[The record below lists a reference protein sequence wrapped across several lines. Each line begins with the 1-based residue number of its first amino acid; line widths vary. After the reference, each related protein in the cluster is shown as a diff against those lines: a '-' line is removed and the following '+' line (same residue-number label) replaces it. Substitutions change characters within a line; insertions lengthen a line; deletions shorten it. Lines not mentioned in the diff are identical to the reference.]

1 MLDKFVQIYTES
13 EYLIKPV
20 LFIALATSIF
30 LDVSR
35 IKVDPWKWILHK
47 IARVFN
53 SDIIKAFTDIEN
65 SVDVLSE
72 KIEDLENKTEDD
84 ECIREG
90 VQALLR
96 AQMIQDYN
104 KWINRGCA
112 PIYAREN
119 FENCWEKYHALGANG
134 VMDDLHEKFMELPT
148 KEKEL

>member
-72 KIEDLENKTEDD
+72 KIEDLENE
-84 ECIREG
+84 
-90 VQALLR
+90 VQSILDFANNNDAYKSYLYKNDKLR
-96 AQMIQDYN
+96 YQ
-104 KWINRGCA
+104 K
-112 PIYAREN
+112 IY
-119 FENCWEKYHALGANG
+119 
-134 VMDDLHEKFMELPT
+134 T
-148 KEKEL
+148 